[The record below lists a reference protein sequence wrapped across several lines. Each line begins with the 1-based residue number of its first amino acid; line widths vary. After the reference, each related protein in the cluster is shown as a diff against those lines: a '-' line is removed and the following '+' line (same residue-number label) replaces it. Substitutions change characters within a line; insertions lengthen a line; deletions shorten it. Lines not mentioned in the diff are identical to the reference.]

1 MDMYDYVLQFPQ
13 PALVTPPKKP
23 PAPPAA
29 KAPEFPTRAQA
40 RAKARKEEQD
50 LRDWWSDLPE
60 EKRQEVRNT
69 KFWVTKPKEKKP
81 AAKKPEP
88 KKPASPAK
96 PAEPKNDKYDSLDSH
111 SYSRPPAKPSWESYQ
126 GPQQWAMVEM

>member
-13 PALVTPPKKP
+13 PALVTPPKPKAP
-23 PAPPAA
+23 PAP

-50 LRDWWSDLPE
+50 LRDWWDDLPE

-69 KFWVTKPKEKKP
+69 KFWADKTQRKEAGCEKTG
-81 AAKKPEP
+81 A
-88 KKPASPAK
+88 
-96 PAEPKNDKYDSLDSH
+96 
-111 SYSRPPAKPSWESYQ
+111 
-126 GPQQWAMVEM
+126 